1 MRSLPR
7 KPTLSEM
14 NKQSLTI
21 LAVVLALLFL
31 GSLFWGINRNSAAG
45 ELTAQNTELSGEVDQ
60 LAALRASLEQQVD
73 SLGAI
78 YESAVADNESLQG
91 QLTEAQET
99 TKRALYDM
107 RKAQKSRKNDNEV
120 AYQMRV
126 EIEDLINARAN
137 LERSVLE
144 LEAENQELRKANV
157 VLRQDLSDA
166 KTAAYNFEKKSDNL
180 ETMAQ
185 TMEKQINEM
194 TLGAFKASAIQVDM
208 YSGRKGT
215 KVTADASRVRRMN
228 VSFDLT
234 DVPDK
239 YLGVRPIYLVLT
251 DQSGTPVTSENPVRA
266 KAIVNGAAMDLIALE
281 GRDVNVE
288 KNQRISFT
296 HDLDVKLKAGAYRAQ
311 IFTDLGSLGAAAVNL
326 R

>member
-1 MRSLPR
+1 
-7 KPTLSEM
+7 M
-14 NKQSLTI
+14 NNKSLTI
-21 LAVVLALLFL
+21 AAILLALLL
-31 GSLFWGINRNSAAG
+31 LISLFWGFSQKNAAG
-45 ELTAQNTELSGEVDQ
+45 ELTVANTEMSAEVDQ
-60 LAALRASLEQQVD
+60 LSLLRANLERQVD
-73 SLGAI
+73 SLGSI
-78 YESAVADNESLQG
+78 YETAVADNESLQG
-91 QLTEAQET
+91 QLAEAQDV

-107 RKAQKSRKNDNEV
+107 RQAQKSRKNDNDV
-120 AYQMRV
+120 AYQMRLQ
-126 EIEDLINARAN
+126 IEDLINARAN
-137 LERSVLE
+137 LETSLIA

-185 TMEKQINEM
+185 SMEKQITEM
-194 TLGAFKASAIQVDM
+194 TLGAFKATAIQVDM
-208 YSGRKGT
+208 YQGNKGT
-215 KVTADASRVRRMN
+215 KVTADASRVKRMN

-239 YLGVRPIYLVLT
+239 YLGVRPIYLVLS
-251 DQSGTPVTSENPVRA
+251 DQSGTPVTSANPVRA

-296 HDLDVKLKAGAYRAQ
+296 HDLDVKLAAGYYRAQ
-311 IFTDLGSLGAAAVNL
+311 IFTDLGLLGAANVNL